1 MEEARGD
8 PAGTLSWD
16 NLHARPG
23 TFTVISSDDNALI
36 ADALSITAI
45 TIAV

>member
-16 NLHARPG
+16 NTHARPG
-23 TFTVISSDDNALI
+23 TFTVISSDDS
-36 ADALSITAI
+36 ALSLTAI
-45 TIAV
+45 TSAV